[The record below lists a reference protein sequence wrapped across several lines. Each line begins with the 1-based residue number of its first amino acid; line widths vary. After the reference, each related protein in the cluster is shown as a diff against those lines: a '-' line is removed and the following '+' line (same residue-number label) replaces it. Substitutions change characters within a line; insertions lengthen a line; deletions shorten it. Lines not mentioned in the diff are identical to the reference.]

1 MTAMDRTRE
10 EAIDLRYA
18 AVLMALKLLIIG
30 AVTVAAMTLAPAA
43 APGSA
48 STSLT
53 AQIMHRGSVTLS
65 DSASADDPRA
75 IASSNGRYVEMVERV
90 ERDGEMVTL
99 ITVVIDLEVP
109 AARPAVAKR
118 AAA

>member
-1 MTAMDRTRE
+1 MATMKRTRE
-10 EAIDLRYA
+10 EAIALRPA

-30 AVTVAAMTLAPAA
+30 VVTVAAMTLAPAA

-53 AQIMHRGSVTLS
+53 ARIMHRGSVTLS
-65 DSASADDPRA
+65 DSASADDPGA
-75 IASSNGRYVEMVERV
+75 IASSNSRYVEQIDRV

-99 ITVVIDLEVP
+99 ITVVIDL
-109 AARPAVAKR
+109 
-118 AAA
+118 